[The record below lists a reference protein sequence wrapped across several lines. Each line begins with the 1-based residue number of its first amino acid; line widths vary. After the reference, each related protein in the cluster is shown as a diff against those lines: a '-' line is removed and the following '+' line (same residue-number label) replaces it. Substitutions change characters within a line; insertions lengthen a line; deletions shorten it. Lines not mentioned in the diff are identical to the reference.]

1 LERWTDIGDDI
12 TKIDWGKQESAVT
25 VETSGDPTKG
35 SKIADCADDLDP
47 EPTTG
52 EQHIFHPNRQKG

>member
-1 LERWTDIGDDI
+1 MNIGDDI
-12 TKIDWGKQESAVT
+12 TMIDQGKHESAVT
-25 VETSGDPTKG
+25 VETSSDPTKG

-52 EQHIFHPNRQKG
+52 EQFHLNRQKG